1 MAQATASGL
10 DDTADDELMARMLQ
24 LEYDKQYDQEVL
36 AKEKQYNKDT
46 KGTCILGVDFVQVAH
61 LVTNGYLHF

>member
-1 MAQATASGL
+1 MEALASVAASGL

-36 AKEKQYNKDT
+36 AKEKQT
-46 KGTCILGVDFVQVAH
+46 HIFFLLITCIWEIIF
-61 LVTNGYLHF
+61 YK

>member
-1 MAQATASGL
+1 LAQVAASGL

-46 KGTCILGVDFVQVAH
+46 KGNRMIRMQHRHKG
-61 LVTNGYLHF
+61 

>member
-1 MAQATASGL
+1 MEALASVAASGL

-46 KGTCILGVDFVQVAH
+46 KGILGAHFVQVTH
-61 LVTNGYLHF
+61 LVTYKG

>member
-46 KGTCILGVDFVQVAH
+46 KGILGVDFVQVAH
-61 LVTNGYLHF
+61 LVTNGHLHF